1 MLVPVLRESKMEE
14 KQDDPAADKA
24 ARREY
29 NRLCAAWRL
38 MESRQRL
45 ARRGL
50 SITLPGWVV
59 IYAYGDLVRSVL
71 DITASNVEL
80 GTLRGWWSACFWLW
94 AWPFR
99 SCAVRVQNAESRTT
113 ESHR

>member
-1 MLVPVLRESKMEE
+1 MEE

-80 GTLRGWWSACFWLW
+80 GTLWGVVSLFLALGL
-94 AWPFR
+94 AIPFLR
-99 SCAVRVQNAESRTT
+99 CPCANAESRTT